1 MSDMSIIKKSTG
13 FTLIE
18 LMVVIA
24 IIALLTAIAIP
35 NYIGFR
41 NKGYCS
47 EAESNA
53 NLTGAAI
60 ADYFGVGTRNELP
73 TIEDLKLKIKFANPA
88 DIQGD
93 PNTTISIL
101 VTDRTGR
108 CPKDYQD
115 AHEYWSN
122 DVFTKYVR

>member
-1 MSDMSIIKKSTG
+1 MYIKQSNG

-24 IIALLTAIAIP
+24 IISMLAAIAIP

-41 NKGYCS
+41 NKAFCS

-53 NLTGAAI
+53 NQIGEAI
-60 ADYFGVGTRNELP
+60 ADYFGTGQRVHLP
-73 TIEDLKLKIKFANPA
+73 TVDDLRLKLKIVNPA

-93 PNTTISIL
+93 PNTTIFIM
-101 VTDRTGR
+101 VTDRTSR
-108 CPKDYQD
+108 CPEAYQN
-115 AHEYWSN
+115 ASEHWN
-122 DVFTKYVR
+122 NNVFTKYVQ